1 MDEMKANPALKVD
14 IDYYLA
20 QQVHPV
26 VTRLIECLEGTD
38 AVRVAEC
45 LGTFL
50 RYLILLRV
58 SHQAVKN
65 FNVTLQLFHKITN
78 C

>member
-1 MDEMKANPALKVD
+1 MKANSALKVD

-45 LGTFL
+45 LGTKQDFYPTKI
-50 RYLILLRV
+50 RTNISLI
-58 SHQAVKN
+58 
-65 FNVTLQLFHKITN
+65 
-78 C
+78 

>member
-50 RYLILLRV
+50 RYIILLRF
-58 SHQAVKN
+58 SHPFK
-65 FNVTLQLFHKITN
+65 LS
-78 C
+78 